1 MTDTTDDSS
10 TAPAGTP
17 ADTPTGTPTDVA
29 VITGGAGGMGLATA
43 RKLGGNHIIVL
54 SDVDEQKLRAATD
67 SLTAEGITVHAAPCD
82 ITDRASVAALF
93 ETASSHGHVRAVVH
107 AAGVSPQMGDPDFI
121 IRVNGLGTVNITREY
136 LQIAREGDALV
147 NVASIA
153 GHMSPTVLQPTRI
166 FARALTDVDAFVAKM
181 TTATKIVPAASR
193 SGMAYS
199 VSKSFVI
206 WYSARMAADFGEHG
220 ARILSVSPGSFDT
233 DMGQLEKDHGSGK
246 MVEYAALKRFGRPEE
261 IAAVLAFAVSREPG
275 YLTGT
280 DILVDGGNRAGLGL
294 RGMLDMARSQ

>member
-1 MTDTTDDSS
+1 M
-10 TAPAGTP
+10 
-17 ADTPTGTPTDVA
+17 
-29 VITGGAGGMGLATA
+29 
-43 RKLGGNHIIVL
+43 L
-54 SDVDEQKLRAATD
+54 SDVNGEKVRTAAEQPGT
-67 SLTAEGITVHAAPCD
+67 EGITAHAVPCD

-107 AAGVSPQMGDPDFI
+107 AAGVSPQMGDPEFI
-121 IRVNGLGTVNITREY
+121 IRVNGQGTVNVTREY
-136 LQIAREGDALV
+136 LAVAQEGDAMV

-153 GHMSPTVLQPTRI
+153 GHMSPKVLQPTRT
-166 FARALTDVDAFVAKM
+166 FDRALTDVDAFVGKM
-181 TTATKIVPAASR
+181 VASTKIVPAASR

-199 VSKSFVI
+199 TSKSFVI
-206 WYSARMAADFGEHG
+206 WYSARMAAEFGKNG

-233 DMGQLEKDHGSGK
+233 DMGQLEKDHGSGH

-280 DILVDGGNRAGLGL
+280 DILVDGGNRAGLGV
-294 RGMLDMARSQ
+294 RGMIDMAKSQ

>member
-43 RKLGGNHIIVL
+43 RKLGGDHVIVL
-54 SDVDEQKLRAATD
+54 SDVNGQKLRTAAD
-67 SLTAEGITVHAAPCD
+67 SLTAEGITVYVAPCD

-136 LQIAREGDALV
+136 LRTAREGDALV

-181 TTATKIVPAASR
+181 TAATKSVPAASR

-199 VSKSFVI
+199 VSKSF
-206 WYSARMAADFGEHG
+206 
-220 ARILSVSPGSFDT
+220 DT
-233 DMGQLEKDHGSGK
+233 DMGQLAKDHGSGT

-294 RGMLDMARSQ
+294 RGMLDMAKSQ